1 MENNNKNIE
10 EKKPMPKWLIYGLFI
25 LKFIAG
31 LVLIYWTIYMTM
43 QSDVGEDD
51 DNAFLS
57 TYHNVDRDMNKL
69 IIGNKVFASKYNIK
83 FKFNDEEIIGLTYDD
98 IYLSQRVI
106 ADRKIRKNILKVGE
120 NTFIVEIQ
128 DKNGNLIKN
137 KNIEILVTKTTN
149 HKEDVK
155 LLYKNEDTKKFDIKS
170 IGYWNITGTV
180 EVDGSKGTF
189 YIKTNAHNKK

>member
-1 MENNNKNIE
+1 MKNQNHNIE
-10 EKKPMPKWLIYGLFI
+10 ENKPMPKWLIYGLFV

-31 LVLIYWTIYMTM
+31 LALIYWTVYMTF
-43 QSDVGEDD
+43 QSDVGQDD

-69 IIGNKVFASKYNIK
+69 IIGNQIFDSKYNIK
-83 FKFNDEEIIGLTYDD
+83 FQFNDEEIIGLTYKD

-106 ADRKIRKNILKVGE
+106 AERKIRKNILKVGD
-120 NTFIVEIQ
+120 NTFSIHIQ
-128 DKNGNLIKN
+128 DKNGNVISEKD
-137 KNIEILVTKTTN
+137 IEILITKTTN
-149 HKEDVK
+149 HLEDVK
-155 LLYKNEDTKKFDIKS
+155 LNYKNEDTKKFQIKS

-180 EVDGSKGTF
+180 EVDGIKGTF